1 MRNRLFLPPWFV
13 ALRDCYGAGILRS
26 TVLCTVVLVS
36 LSQRSSRAESTPNS
50 VSRPVTSSVSKPD
63 TSELFYE
70 TYLADDVF
78 KFSGG
83 EITSMIY
90 YGGIEYDKRSLGN
103 DANRFGRIWSWP
115 ATLVH
120 ARVSYVME
128 FLPLVL
134 IRQPTLTDVWGD
146 ALVPTR
152 KTVPGIAVS
161 PVGFRWMW
169 FDGRAVRPLWVV
181 KVGEAVF
188 TQKALGNNASY
199 ENFTINSVV
208 GLQTRLTSR
217 YDLRLA
223 YGYQHV
229 SNAYSNKSNPGLD
242 TLGPSFGLVY
252 HMKSYCRR

>member
-1 MRNRLFLPPWFV
+1 MCAAMLVFL
-13 ALRDCYGAGILRS
+13 AQCGS
-26 TVLCTVVLVS
+26 H
-36 LSQRSSRAESTPNS
+36 AESAPDS
-50 VSRPVTSSVSKPD
+50 VTRPVISPAPKPE
-63 TSELFYE
+63 TSELFFE
-70 TYLADDVF
+70 TYIADDVF

-90 YGGIEYDKRSLGN
+90 YGGVEYDRHSLGIYRS
-103 DANRFGRIWSWP
+103 RFIRIWNFP
-115 ATLVH
+115 AGLVH

-152 KTVPGIAVS
+152 KTVPGIAIS
-161 PVGFRWMW
+161 PLGFRWMW
-169 FDGRAVRPLWVV
+169 CDGRAVRPLWVV
-181 KVGEAVF
+181 KMGEAVF

-208 GLQTRLTSR
+208 GLQARLSSH

-229 SNAYSNKSNPGLD
+229 SNAYSNNSNPGLD

-252 HMKSYCRR
+252 HMKNWGRW